1 VLKIIHIL
9 IAILFILASATS
21 SADMDTSTELVEEE
35 FLDEFAFLED
45 AGMVELAA
53 RHKQEIGMSP
63 SAVTVLTREDIE
75 ASGATNLPDL
85 LRLVPGM
92 DVQVASTSFY
102 AVTSRLYWSDENI
115 HYLVLVDGRDA
126 VTEVLGQVAWGV
138 QPVSLDDV
146 ERIEIVRGP
155 ASSLYGA
162 NALTGVISI
171 TTRAVPE
178 KTSAFARLSGG
189 EVGMAELSALAST
202 RIGDWGFS
210 LSGGLDRAGSFNDP
224 RLGAKD
230 CWKVRALAQYRWSES
245 ERLRID
251 AGISE
256 GSGLVAASAGSMD
269 MTLGLRF
276 LRLSYESKD
285 LQGQIYWHQTP
296 ATWHIREALEL
307 GGIRLATFKPVT
319 MDNHTGSGEVQW
331 TVPEFWE
338 PLLLIVGGGGLFS
351 WSTSDNLLDRETY
364 ADITSSDYRQPG
376 ISHLEGRAGAFVH
389 AEVTPIDWVTVTG
402 SLRFDYNT
410 VTDPFLSP
418 RLAAVFKPAGG
429 QFLRMGVARAF
440 RKPSFVETHL
450 HPMAEFPDD
459 SPITGTGRQN
469 FQEFMSRMI
478 GNPDLRNETLTSFDA
493 GYLGQFLNGQLS
505 VALDLYVNLLRD
517 VIELDAKIAPT
528 AQGLPD
534 LVQSHIYMDN
544 KTERDLNVFGGEL
557 SVRYSPSKQI
567 SLLACWSHR
576 EIYLNR
582 TTEFENRSPKNL
594 FTLGG
599 RLRTDW
605 GLLGSLYLFT
615 RSDFRA
621 NTPNPDGLMEPAV
634 WLRSDNVMLVLC
646 KLGWK
651 WTSADGFGME
661 AGAKLFLPV
670 SPFAAPHFRYHEKL
684 GGMTADGRPYGG
696 DLLRRMVTVY
706 LQGSF

>member
-1 VLKIIHIL
+1 
-9 IAILFILASATS
+9 
-21 SADMDTSTELVEEE
+21 MDTSSELVETD

-102 AVTSRLYWSDENI
+102 GISSRLYWSDENI

-138 QPVSLDDV
+138 QPISLDDV

-162 NALTGVISI
+162 NAMTGVISI

-178 KTSAFARLSGG
+178 KTSAFVRLSGG
-189 EVGMAELSALAST
+189 EVGMAEFSALAST
-202 RIGDWGFS
+202 RIGNWGFS
-210 LSGGLDRAGSFNDP
+210 VSGGLDRAGSFNDS
-224 RLGAKD
+224 RLSNKEG
-230 CWKVRALAQYRWSES
+230 WKVRALAQYTWSES
-245 ERLRID
+245 QRLRID

-256 GSGLVAASAGSMD
+256 GSGNVAASAGTLD

-276 LRLSYESKD
+276 LRLAYESKD
-285 LQGQIYWHQTP
+285 LQGQVYWHQTP

-307 GGIRLATFKPVT
+307 GGIRLATFRPVT
-319 MDNHTGSGEVQW
+319 MENHTGSGEVQW
-331 TVPEFWE
+331 TVPELWE

-351 WSTSDNLLDRETY
+351 WSTSDDLLDGDTY
-364 ADITSSDYRQPG
+364 ADITSGDYHQPG

-418 RLAAVFKPAGG
+418 RLAAVFKPAEGH
-429 QFLRMGVARAF
+429 FLRAGVARAF
-440 RKPSFVETHL
+440 RKPSFVETSL
-450 HPMAEFPDD
+450 HAMAEFPYD
-459 SPITGTGRQN
+459 SPITGPGRQN
-469 FQEFMSRMI
+469 FQEFMSRFI

-493 GYLGQFLNGQLS
+493 GYLGQFFNGQLS

-517 VIELDAKIAPT
+517 VIELDAEIIPT
-528 AQGLPD
+528 EQGLPD
-534 LVQSHIYMDN
+534 LEQSHIFMDN
-544 KTERDLNVFGGEL
+544 QPARDLNVFGGEL
-557 SVRYSPSKQI
+557 SVRYTPTKQI
-567 SLLACWSHR
+567 SLLASWSHR
-576 EIYLNR
+576 EIYLSQ
-582 TTEFENRSPKNL
+582 TGELENRSPKNL
-594 FTLGG
+594 ITLGG
-599 RLRTDW
+599 RFRTDW

-621 NTPNPDGLMEPAV
+621 NIPSPAGLMEPAV
-634 WLRSDNVMLVLC
+634 WIRSDNVLLVLG

-651 WTSADGFGME
+651 WTSADGLGME
-661 AGAKLFLPV
+661 AGAKLFMPV
-670 SPFAAPHFRYHEKL
+670 SPFSAPHFRYYEKL
-684 GGMTADGRPYGG
+684 GGVTAEGTPYGG